1 MDSAPDAL
9 QRYINRIENLE
20 EEIRALQ
27 ADRAEIYKEAKDS
40 GFDPKIMRKI
50 VSERRKTAAAR
61 AEEEALLDTYRHAL
75 GMLTDTP
82 LGTAALKAAKDHGRA
97 APRAAG
103 NTGQAALDAQPVA
116 SARPATNPASPDP
129 TPLEEAV
136 ARTLVYVAGP
146 THCVDC
152 AAEVAAHEAMVRDD
166 VSPLCRR
173 CFDLRDADAR
183 KYPALMAAAHESQ
196 PPDLP
201 PFLDRRGAA

>member
-1 MDSAPDAL
+1 MSAPDDL
-9 QRYINRIENLE
+9 QRFISRIENVE

-61 AEEEALLDTYRHAL
+61 AEEDALLDTYRHAL

-82 LGTAALKAAKDHGRA
+82 LGTAALKAAQDHGRA
-97 APRAAG
+97 APSAAG
-103 NTGQAALDAQPVA
+103 NDAGGPP
-116 SARPATNPASPDP
+116 SAQQSVPTRPGTDPASPDP

-136 ARTLVYVAGP
+136 AR
-146 THCVDC
+146 
-152 AAEVAAHEAMVRDD
+152 AAESPRVMRAAQKFVDTLGPGDSVSFRIPGEPERKFTKEADG
-166 VSPLCRR
+166 SLS
-173 CFDLRDADAR
+173 
-183 KYPALMAAAHESQ
+183 AL
-196 PPDLP
+196 DIP